1 MARSTDLTHAA
12 ALLGATAAATAA
24 GSWAL
29 DGFLAY
35 ARRALSTP
43 RWDQPGLAL
52 WEGLEA
58 GMRVAAPV
66 ILAAL
71 TVGLAVGL
79 AQTGSLFTARPLEP
93 QLDRLNPLRTLERLF
108 SLRSAAELLK
118 AVVKLAAVVAALW
131 GTLREVVAD
140 PGPLAPS
147 AAEVAGRVGH
157 VLRTVAWRGA
167 LALGVLGVLDY
178 LYQRFEHE
186 RGLRMTRQEVRE
198 DLRETEGDPVI
209 RARQRA
215 RQRELARRRMLREV
229 ARATV
234 VVTNP
239 THLAVALRYA
249 PPQTPAPVVV
259 AKGAGS
265 VAERIRDAA
274 RRHGVPLVPN
284 PPLAQALY
292 RRVPLGG
299 MIPPTLYR
307 AVAEI
312 LALLY
317 RAGRLREVPL

>member
-1 MARSTDLTHAA
+1 MGGFVEYARRALAAPRLDRPGLALFEGLEAGVRVSAPVVVA
-12 ALLGATAAATAA
+12 ALLGA
-24 GSWAL
+24 
-29 DGFLAY
+29 
-35 ARRALSTP
+35 
-43 RWDQPGLAL
+43 
-52 WEGLEA
+52 
-58 GMRVAAPV
+58 V
-66 ILAAL
+66 
-71 TVGLAVGL
+71 AVGV
-79 AQTGSLFTARPLEP
+79 AQTGGLFTGKPLEP
-93 QLDRLNPLRTLERLF
+93 QLDRLNPLRAFERLF

-118 AVVKLAAVVAALW
+118 AAFKLVAVVAAVW
-131 GTLREVVAD
+131 APLRRVVSD
-140 PGPLAPS
+140 PGPLVPS
-147 AAEVAGRVGH
+147 ATEMAVQMGS
-157 VLRTVAWRGA
+157 VLREVAWRGG

-198 DLRETEGDPVI
+198 DLRETEGDPLI
-209 RARQRA
+209 RARLRA

-259 AKGAGS
+259 AKGAGN
-265 VAERIRDAA
+265 VAERIREAA
-274 RRHGVPLVPN
+274 LRHGVPIVPN

-299 MIPPTLYR
+299 VIPPALYR